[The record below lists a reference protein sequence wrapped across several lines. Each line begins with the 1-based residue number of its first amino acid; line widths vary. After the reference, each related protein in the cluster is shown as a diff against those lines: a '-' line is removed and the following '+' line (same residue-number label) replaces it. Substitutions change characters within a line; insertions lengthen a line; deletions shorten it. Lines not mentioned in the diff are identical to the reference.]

1 VYITYRTFSLTVIA
15 ATLAVS
21 WTVIRSTDEELVVL
35 QAFDGK
41 GQDVF
46 ATLWVVDDE
55 AGFTW
60 IRANRPDR
68 RWLSVV
74 ERQPNVQLRRNGR
87 TLAYVAKV
95 FDTPNARHYVNP
107 RFRRKYGLADRW
119 REWKDGPDTVPVRLQ
134 EP

>member
-1 VYITYRTFSLTVIA
+1 
-15 ATLAVS
+15 
-21 WTVIRSTDEELVVL
+21 
-35 QAFDGK
+35 
-41 GQDVF
+41 
-46 ATLWVVDDE
+46 
-55 AGFTW
+55 
-60 IRANRPDR
+60 
-68 RWLSVV
+68 VV